1 MRYELRRLVNGWA
14 VWDIERDA
22 PAVVQGCSQEGM
34 LMSEADDV
42 ANLLNR
48 LEQHAI
54 HKAMDPDSKGGN
66 SGV

>member
-22 PAVVQGCSQEGM
+22 PALLQGCSQEAM

-42 ANLLNR
+42 TNLLNR
-48 LEQHAI
+48 RDRHWK
-54 HKAMDPDSKGGN
+54 HRPKDPDTKG
-66 SGV
+66 SDP